1 MIGDVLVLL
10 KNRLNHSLNAGL
22 SPEESVE
29 DKVVFVDGEK
39 MDPLS
44 FQLGAISIL
53 LINVEE
59 ENTMR
64 PPDIYMKT
72 LADGTRQRILP
83 EIRLNLYVLFAAR
96 FKQYDE
102 SLRNLS
108 RIIQYFQH
116 NRVLNHDNAPDLSE
130 DIDHLII
137 ELITLPLSEQNELWS
152 SLRIAYHPSVL
163 YKVRLIIF
171 QDRDATGMP
180 AVEEMVIR
188 TSA

>member
-22 SPEESVE
+22 SPEESIE

-59 ENTMR
+59 ENTLR
-64 PPDIYMKT
+64 PPDLYVKT

-108 RIIQYFQH
+108 GIIQYFQH
-116 NRVLNHDNAPDLSE
+116 NRLLDHQNAPDLNE
-130 DIDHLII
+130 DVDHLSI
-137 ELITLPLSEQNELWS
+137 ELVTLPFSEQNEVWG
-152 SLRIAYHPSVL
+152 SLRMAYHPSVL
-163 YKVRLIIF
+163 YKVRMVTF
-171 QDRDATGMP
+171 QDRDAAGMP
-180 AVEEMVIR
+180 ELGERVIR